1 MKFTSICLYIFALV
15 FLSCNTSTHPT
26 ASLVITNARIWTGNV
41 AEPWA
46 EAMAVNADTVVF
58 VGDEASCKK
67 FISDSTEIVDAGAQL
82 IVPGFIDSHVH
93 FLDGGYSLQAVQ
105 LREVS
110 SKKEF
115 IDRIA
120 EYAKTLPQG
129 VWIAGG
135 IWNHQNWGGELPEA
149 SWIDSVTPNN
159 PVWLN
164 RIDGHMG
171 LANSLALKMA
181 GLTNDAK
188 NISGGEIIRD
198 KNGKIT
204 GIFKDNAQSLIAD
217 KIAAP
222 PLSIQEKAIDAAM
235 KLYASKGITSI
246 QNMGYGWHEQ
256 ELFKKT
262 HDEGK
267 LTLRIYSNMPLSDW
281 ARLRDEIKNNGHGDK
296 WLKIGGLKGFVDGS
310 LGSHT
315 AAMLEPFS
323 DKPTDKGLLVTDPDS
338 LFYFVKNAD
347 SSGLQVMVHAIGDR
361 AIRTQLDIYDTV
373 QKINGPRDR
382 RFRIEHLQHID
393 PDDIKRVASLNVVA
407 SMEPYHAIDDGVW
420 AEKYIGATRAK
431 TTYAFKSLEDAG
443 VTLAFGSDWFVA
455 PPSPLE
461 GIYAAVTRRTLDG
474 KNPDGWIPD
483 QKISVEQA
491 LRAYTWGAAFAS
503 FDENIKGTL
512 EPGKLAD
519 FVILQED
526 LFKLSPEKIKDVKV
540 VATYVGGRKVYGQ

>member
-46 EAMAVNADTVVF
+46 EAMAVNADTIVF

-129 VWIAGG
+129 VWISGG

-262 HDEGK
+262 HDE
-267 LTLRIYSNMPLSDW
+267 
-281 ARLRDEIKNNGHGDK
+281 
-296 WLKIGGLKGFVDGS
+296 
-310 LGSHT
+310 
-315 AAMLEPFS
+315 
-323 DKPTDKGLLVTDPDS
+323 
-338 LFYFVKNAD
+338 
-347 SSGLQVMVHAIGDR
+347 
-361 AIRTQLDIYDTV
+361 
-373 QKINGPRDR
+373 
-382 RFRIEHLQHID
+382 
-393 PDDIKRVASLNVVA
+393 
-407 SMEPYHAIDDGVW
+407 
-420 AEKYIGATRAK
+420 
-431 TTYAFKSLEDAG
+431 
-443 VTLAFGSDWFVA
+443 
-455 PPSPLE
+455 
-461 GIYAAVTRRTLDG
+461 
-474 KNPDGWIPD
+474 
-483 QKISVEQA
+483 
-491 LRAYTWGAAFAS
+491 
-503 FDENIKGTL
+503 
-512 EPGKLAD
+512 LAD
-519 FVILQED
+519 MINYFRND
-526 LFKLSPEKIKDVKV
+526 CYKV
-540 VATYVGGRKVYGQ
+540 NIFCGK